1 MSKLFE
7 NSQIN
12 TLELKNHFVRSATWE
27 GMAGSDG
34 SCTPLLIETMANLAK
49 GGVGLIISGH
59 SYIQAVGQAGPN
71 QLAIN
76 DDKHIPGLRKMTDA
90 VHKEGGKIIVQL
102 AHAGCQADTKL
113 SGMEAVGPSVFEVNG
128 NRLCREITH
137 DEISETVR
145 LFGEAADRAK
155 KAGFDGVQIHAAH
168 GYLFCEFLS
177 PFYNKRTDEYGGSL
191 ENRARIVLE
200 SYRAIRETVGSAFPV
215 LIKINSE
222 DFLENGLTVKETIE
236 VSGMLEKEG
245 IDAIEMSGG
254 TIQSDKKLVPVRAGI
269 DSEEKE
275 VFYREAATS
284 YKKQI
289 NVPLILVG
297 GVRSYN
303 IAEQL
308 IADGITD
315 YISLSRPLI
324 REPGLINRWKSGD
337 HSKAE
342 CISCNGCFRPAMKGE
357 GIYCVV
363 KKKEEEKKQ
372 QENT

>member
-1 MSKLFE
+1 MTKLFE

-12 TLELKNHFVRSATWE
+12 SLELKNHFVRSATWE

-34 SCTPLLIETMANLAK
+34 SCTPLLIETMVNLAK

-59 SYIQAVGQAGPN
+59 AYVQAIGQAGPN

-76 DDKHIPGLRKMTDA
+76 DDRHIPGLRKMTDA

-113 SGMEAVGPSVFEVNG
+113 SGMEAVGPSVFEVKG

-137 DEISETVR
+137 DEISETIR
-145 LFGEAADRAK
+145 LFGEAAGRAK

-200 SYRAIRETVGSAFPV
+200 SYRAIRDTAGSDYPV

-222 DFLENGLTVKETIE
+222 DFLENGLTVRETIE
-236 VSGMLEKEG
+236 VSGMLENEG

-315 YISLSRPLI
+315 YISMSRPLI
-324 REPGLINRWKSGD
+324 REPKLINRWKSGD
-337 HSKAE
+337 HNKAE

-372 QENT
+372 QENI

>member
-7 NSQIN
+7 NSQLN
-12 TLELKNHFVRSATWE
+12 TLLLENRFVRSATWE

-34 SCTPLLIETMANLAK
+34 SCTPLLVETIVNLAK

-59 SYIQAVGQAGPN
+59 AYVQAVGQAGPY

-76 DDKHIPGLRKMTDA
+76 DDKHIPGLRRLTDA

-128 NRLCREITH
+128 NRLCSEMTL

-145 LFGEAADRAK
+145 AFGEAAGRAK

-168 GYLFCEFLS
+168 GYLLCEVLS

-200 SYRAIRETVGSAFPV
+200 SYRAIRNTTGSAFPV

-222 DFLENGLTVKETIE
+222 DFLENGLTIIETIE
-236 VSGMLEKEG
+236 ISGMLKNEG
-245 IDAIEMSGG
+245 INAIEMSGG

-275 VFYREAATS
+275 VFYREAAS
-284 YKKQI
+284 RYKKQI

-297 GVRSYN
+297 GVRSYT

-308 IADGITD
+308 VANGITD

-342 CISCNGCFRPAMKGE
+342 CISCNACFGPAMKGE
-357 GIYCVV
+357 GIYCVA

-372 QENT
+372 RGNT

>member
-1 MSKLFE
+1 MSG
-7 NSQIN
+7 
-12 TLELKNHFVRSATWE
+12 R
-27 GMAGSDG
+27 
-34 SCTPLLIETMANLAK
+34 
-49 GGVGLIISGH
+49 
-59 SYIQAVGQAGPN
+59 Y
-71 QLAIN
+71 
-76 DDKHIPGLRKMTDA
+76 
-90 VHKEGGKIIVQL
+90 
-102 AHAGCQADTKL
+102 KL
-113 SGMEAVGPSVFEVNG
+113 SGMEPVGPSVFEVNG
-128 NRLCREITH
+128 NRLCREITL

-145 LFGEAADRAK
+145 AFGEAADRAK

-191 ENRARIVLE
+191 ENRTRIVLE
-200 SYRAIRETVGSAFPV
+200 SYRAIRETVGSSFPV

-236 VSGMLEKEG
+236 ISGMLENEG

-284 YKKQI
+284 FKKQI

-342 CISCNGCFRPAMKGE
+342 CISCNACFRPAMKGE

-363 KKKEEEKKQ
+363 KKKEDEKKQ